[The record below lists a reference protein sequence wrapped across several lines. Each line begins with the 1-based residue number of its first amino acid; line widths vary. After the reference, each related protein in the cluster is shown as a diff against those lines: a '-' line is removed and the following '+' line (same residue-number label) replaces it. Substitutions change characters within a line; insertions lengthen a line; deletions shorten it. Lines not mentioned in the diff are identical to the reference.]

1 VLHECYAIGLDLGTS
16 ACKGVAVTPDGRV
29 LAESRQ
35 GYGMATEQP
44 GWAEQDPAD
53 WWRALTLC
61 VRTISERLTPTHG
74 QPSAIGVTGQM
85 HGLIAVDAA
94 GAIIRPCI
102 LWCDYRAT
110 AEARQVA
117 EVVGRERLS
126 RITYNDS
133 RPAFTA
139 PKLLWLRANELR
151 AYARLAHVVL
161 PKDWIVH
168 RLTHGYT
175 SDPSDASGTGL
186 FDIGDGQWSAEII
199 NRLGLDPAWFPT
211 VRPSASIVGDL
222 REDAAAEL
230 GLEPGIPVIAGA
242 GDQAA
247 AAVAS
252 GATADGVVA
261 CSLGTSA
268 ALTTTT
274 TQPCTDAFAHA
285 VPDRWLLLTSMH
297 AGGVNLDWWAAIV
310 GGRRSSTSSAVE
322 QTAALARTGRPGA
335 DGVTFL
341 PFLMGE
347 RDRDAQGGLLG
358 CFIGLRIEHGPA
370 QLARAVLEGVCYEV
384 RRMLQAWRDRGVAVE
399 TLRLSGGAAR
409 LPVWVQILADVLAM
423 PVEVMPA
430 ERSGAFGAAL
440 LALRGAG
447 RLHALDLVAIAAER
461 PAAPIVPRAATAYE
475 AAYRHYVYL
484 YDHLTTLSHD
494 AYHLPDQQADGA
506 HGAT

>member
-1 VLHECYAIGLDLGTS
+1 MSHECYAIGLDLGTS
-16 ACKGVAVTPDGRV
+16 ACKGVAVAPDGRV

-35 GYGMATEQP
+35 GYGMVTEQP

-53 WWRALTLC
+53 WWRALTSC
-61 VRTISERLTPTHG
+61 VRTLIERLAPAHG

-85 HGLIAVDAA
+85 HGLMAIDAA
-94 GAIIRPCI
+94 GAVIRPCM
-102 LWCDYRAT
+102 LWCDYRAV

-117 EVVGRERLS
+117 ELVGRERLS

-139 PKLLWLRANELR
+139 PKLLWLRANEPR
-151 AYARLAHVVL
+151 AYARLAHVLL

-168 RLTHGYT
+168 RLTGGYT

-186 FDIGDGQWSAEII
+186 FDVGGGQWSPEII
-199 NRLGLDPAWFPT
+199 GRLGLDPAWFPT

-230 GLEPGIPVIAGA
+230 GLQPGIPVIAGA
-242 GDQAA
+242 ADQAA

-252 GATADGVVA
+252 GAIVSGVVA

-274 TQPCTDAFAHA
+274 IRPCIDAFAHA
-285 VPDRWLLLTSMH
+285 IPDRWLLLNAMH
-297 AGGVNLDWWAAIV
+297 AGGVNLDWWAAIA
-310 GGRRSSTSSAVE
+310 GGSRSPTSSAVE
-322 QTAALARTGRPGA
+322 QTAALAQASRPGA

-341 PFLMGE
+341 PFLLGE
-347 RDRDAQGGLLG
+347 RDRDVQGSLLG
-358 CFIGLRIEHGPA
+358 CFMGLRIEHGPA

-399 TLRLSGGAAR
+399 ILRLSGGAAR

-440 LALRGAG
+440 LALLGAG
-447 RLHALDLVAIAAER
+447 RLRSIEQEALTAER
-461 PAAPIVPRAATAYE
+461 PAAPIVPRAATEYE
-475 AAYRHYVYL
+475 TAYRRYVYL
-484 YDHLTTLSHD
+484 YDHLKSQSLDAHHTLG
-494 AYHLPDQQADGA
+494 QQTGGA